1 MTSRPLVW
9 KGGSLILAAA
19 LLLWVQSGVAVP
31 VSAGSVQC
39 RALMQHMH
47 RATTA
52 AMPTTVSGCCPRH
65 ASLKPNAATL
75 PPTQRPDCCTLGN
88 PPARPA
94 AFLIAR
100 GAPTELG
107 THVSSRPEPI
117 PLPPDAGVWLGES
130 PPFRQLRSE
139 MKISLRI

>member
-1 MTSRPLVW
+1 M
-9 KGGSLILAAA
+9 AAA
-19 LLLWVQSGVAVP
+19 LLLWVQAGAAVP

-39 RALMQHMH
+39 RALMQHMP

-52 AMPTTVSGCCPRH
+52 AMLTTASGCCPRH

-75 PPTQRPDCCTLGN
+75 PPAQRPDCCTLGN

-100 GAPTELG
+100 GAPIELS
-107 THVSSRPEPI
+107 THVSSGPEPI
-117 PLPPDAGVWLGES
+117 PLPPDAAAWIGES
-130 PPFRQLRSE
+130 PPFSELVFE
-139 MKISLRI
+139 MKTNLRI